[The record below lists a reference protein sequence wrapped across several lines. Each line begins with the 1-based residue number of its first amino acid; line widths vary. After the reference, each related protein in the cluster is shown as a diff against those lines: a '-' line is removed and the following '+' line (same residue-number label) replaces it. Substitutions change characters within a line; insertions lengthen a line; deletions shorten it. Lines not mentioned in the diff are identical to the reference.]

1 MNNAKG
7 GEVKHLTAFYYIL
20 HRHKMQGETPSQCQI
35 QQRQCQLGTTMIAK
49 QKQRQSQYEP
59 LIRV

>member
-7 GEVKHLTAFYYIL
+7 GEAKYLTAFHYTL

-35 QQRQCQLGTTMIAK
+35 QQRQRQLGTAVVAE
-49 QKQRQSQYEP
+49 Q
-59 LIRV
+59 